1 MYQRFGLVSVTV
13 SATCLLLELC
23 PNAEHERDGD
33 TDHLIRQQKED
44 RRRRGE
50 HEHHRGGDP
59 GFLARAPANLV
70 RLLTHLLHELER
82 VQLRHFVVSAL
93 PCLGPNRYAPP
104 NLTRTTKQILFG
116 STLAAEVRHRAAW
129 RCRLPN
135 AGATRRQLAGETA
148 LLLPGARSGG
158 TS

>member
-23 PNAEHERDGD
+23 ADAEHERDRD
-33 TDHLIRQQKED
+33 ADHLIRQQKED

-59 GFLARAPANLV
+59 GFLARGPGDLV

-82 VQLRHFVVSAL
+82 VQLRHVIISAL
-93 PCLGPNRYAPP
+93 PCLSPNGYAPP

-116 STLAAEVRHRAAW
+116 SMLAAEVRDRAA
-129 RCRLPN
+129 CDE
-135 AGATRRQLAGETA
+135 GF
-148 LLLPGARSGG
+148 LLPAH
-158 TS
+158 